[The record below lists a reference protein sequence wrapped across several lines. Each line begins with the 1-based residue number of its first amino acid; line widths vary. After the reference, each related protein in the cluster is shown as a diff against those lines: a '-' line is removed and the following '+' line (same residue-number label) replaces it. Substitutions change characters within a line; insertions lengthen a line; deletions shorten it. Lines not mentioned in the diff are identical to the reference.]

1 MSEAV
6 DFQPGTFQEIQVRR
20 RTEPVGLSPVDRL
33 LLDRL
38 EEMLGTLELASDPRR
53 SSPISTDAR
62 YRPAGSEVDEGVST
76 RWARGL
82 QRKIRTRLADML
94 GEAESRLSDT
104 YKPPM
109 PPERVRCL
117 YSRCAHYGKRIPKYV
132 GPNSEIELL
141 HCQGCGKK
149 LGAA

>member
-6 DFQPGTFQEIQVRR
+6 DFQPGSFQELQRRR
-20 RTEPVGLSPVDRL
+20 RTAAVELLPADRL

-38 EEMLGTLELASDPRR
+38 EEMFRTLEEASDPRR
-53 SSPISTDAR
+53 SSPISGQAR
-62 YRPAGSEVDEGVST
+62 YRPAGSEIDEGVST

-82 QRKIRTRLADML
+82 QRKMRTRLADML

-132 GPNSEIELL
+132 GPNSEVELL